1 MPSVRDMR
9 RRIRSVQNTG
19 KVTNAMSLIAA
30 SKMRRAQQ
38 AVTQGRPFAEK
49 IQEIITHLAAQP
61 GDDEAAVHPLL
72 QVRPLQ
78 RVGIL
83 VISPDRGLCGGM
95 HANLNRVVGQFML
108 EQPVPITAIVA
119 GRKGRDFM
127 IRSGQE
133 VKAVFTELPDR
144 PVLADTIAISHLV
157 IDSYSEGEVDEVH
170 LAFTRFA
177 STLSQVP
184 VIEKLLPVAPA
195 SLTGSERVG
204 YIYEPDSL
212 AVLGSLLP
220 RYVELDVFPALL
232 ESNASEQSSRMVAKR
247 NATDNANDL
256 VNDMTLVMNRIRQDS
271 ITNELLDLIGGQ
283 MALEG

>member
-9 RRIRSVQNTG
+9 RRIHSVQNTG

-61 GDDEAAVHPLL
+61 GDDEGTVHPLL
-72 QVRPLQ
+72 QVRPVQ

-108 EQPVPITAIVA
+108 EQTVPITAIVA
-119 GRKGRDFM
+119 GRKSRDFM
-127 IRSGQE
+127 VRSGQE

-220 RYVELDVFPALL
+220 RYVEMEVFHALL
-232 ESNASEQSSRMVAKR
+232 ESNASEQSSRMVAMR

-256 VNDMTLVMNRIRQDS
+256 MNDMTLVMNRIRQDS

-283 MALEG
+283 LALEG

>member
-1 MPSVRDMR
+1 
-9 RRIRSVQNTG
+9 VQNTG

-61 GDDEAAVHPLL
+61 GDDEGTVHPLL
-72 QVRPLQ
+72 QVRPVQ

-108 EQPVPITAIVA
+108 EQTVPITAIVA
-119 GRKGRDFM
+119 GRKSRDFM
-127 IRSGQE
+127 VRSGQE

-177 STLSQVP
+177 STLSQIP

-220 RYVELDVFPALL
+220 RYVEMEVFHALL
-232 ESNASEQSSRMVAKR
+232 ESNASEQSSRMVAMR
-247 NATDNANDL
+247 NATENANEL
-256 VNDMTLVMNRIRQDS
+256 MNDMTLVMNRIRQDG

>member
-220 RYVELDVFPALL
+220 RYVEMEVFHALL
-232 ESNASEQSSRMVAKR
+232 ESNASEQSSRMVAMR

-256 VNDMTLVMNRIRQDS
+256 VSDMSLVMNRIRQDS